1 MPEDDLLNR
10 PGGNGQDPSAKQQN
24 ETQGDRQEVLT
35 TWWARHWLRTL
46 AQWLNAERLAQG
58 KEYVEQ
64 GHPSKLKVSVGSV
77 VAQIEGP
84 ALQPHQI
91 HIEINTFDDKEWER
105 ALDAMFQQAGY
116 AAQLL
121 NGEMPPDIEVVF
133 RSVGLSLFPGDR
145 SELRSHCSCGS
156 PIIPCEHV
164 GAVYHLLAQ
173 RLEEDPFLLF
183 RMRGRT
189 REQVLAAF
197 RTRRASHSQRERVRQ
212 GYGQGEGADSAN
224 APVPLPTDSHTF
236 WKMGPEIEHVEVD
249 VEPAKVH
256 MEVLK
261 LLGIPSFVD
270 KETLRENLPRVYQR
284 VSQKALEIAYGEHRS
299 SESDSETSS
308 GGHSE

>member
-1 MPEDDLLNR
+1 
-10 PGGNGQDPSAKQQN
+10 
-24 ETQGDRQEVLT
+24 
-35 TWWARHWLRTL
+35 L
-46 AQWLNAERLAQG
+46 AQWLDPQRLTQG

-64 GHPSKLKVSVGSV
+64 GYPSKLEVSAGSV

-91 HIEINTFDDKEWER
+91 HIEINIFDDKEWER

-133 RSVGLSLFPGDR
+133 RAIGLSLFPSDR
-145 SELRSHCSCGS
+145 SDLRSHCSCGS

-164 GAVYHLLAQ
+164 AGIYHLLAQ
-173 RLEEDPFLLF
+173 RLEENPFLLF

-197 RTRRASHSQRERVRQ
+197 RARRASHSQSERARQEYRE
-212 GYGQGEGADSAN
+212 GDAAFAN

-236 WKMGPEIEHVEVD
+236 WEMGPEIEHVQVV

-299 SESDSETSS
+299 SENDSETSS
-308 GGHSE
+308 DRHSE